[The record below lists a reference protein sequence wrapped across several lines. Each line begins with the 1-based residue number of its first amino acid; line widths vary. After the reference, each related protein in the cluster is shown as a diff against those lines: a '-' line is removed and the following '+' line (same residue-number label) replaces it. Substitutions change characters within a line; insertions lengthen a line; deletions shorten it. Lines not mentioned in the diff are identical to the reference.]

1 MKTLQVEILNPK
13 ARKLLDDLVQ
23 LNLIKIKE
31 NKGNDFSDLLKKSRT
46 KGGDQ
51 LTPEEIINEVEL
63 VRKSRYEIIGNNARH
78 KSRISFLI
86 TKNFIELDK
95 LIEDKK
101 ITLIFSEEI
110 VDAASRPKFK
120 KYFSKGDID
129 KIFQHF
135 DQFGS
140 LVIITSNLKI
150 CREEKNNFLL
160 NLSIDSQAYF
170 LITVDKDLLVLEEI
184 GQTKILT
191 FKDFLKHF

>member
-150 CREEKNNFLL
+150 CREEKNKFLL